1 VHLPITYPSDP
12 QQLGATPTNNSDRY
26 LIADYSSPGKV
37 LQFNREGQVLSAYE
51 ATAGPGLLN
60 HPSLAEELPNGIYLI
75 NDDYNHRM
83 VAIDPATGALV
94 WQYGIT
100 GHAGTATGQLNTP
113 DGFDL
118 LGPGGA
124 TPTHPQ
130 TG

>member
-1 VHLPITYPSDP
+1 MLSTYD
-12 QQLGATPTNNSDRY
+12 ATS
-26 LIADYSSPGKV
+26 
-37 LQFNREGQVLSAYE
+37 
-51 ATAGPGLLN
+51 GPGRLD

-83 VAIDPATGALV
+83 VAIDPTTGALV

-100 GHAGTATGQLNTP
+100 GQAGTGIGHLNTP

-118 LGPGGA
+118 LGPGGT